1 MRLST
6 DLELV
11 ADEPIKT
18 AILESRM
25 SEMIAHEELVKGLRQ
40 LNLAARAMKLFCEDE
55 LEYTELETR
64 NVLGELGL
72 IITTDA
78 LTSPDPV
85 VRLKIEKLKTW
96 RRERSRADRIAAYR
110 VISNRT
116 LLSVASQ
123 KIETSDELKKIAGF
137 GPKKIENF
145 GREILALLNVP

>member
-6 DLELV
+6 ELEIV
-11 ADEPIKT
+11 TQEPIKT

-40 LNLAARAMKLFCEDE
+40 LNLGARAMKLFCEDE

-64 NVLGELGL
+64 NVLSELGL

-78 LTSPDPV
+78 LTSTDPV
-85 VRLKIEKLKTW
+85 VRMKIEKLKTW
-96 RRERSRADRIAAYR
+96 RRERSRSDQIAAYR

-116 LLSVASQ
+116 LLSVAS
-123 KIETSDELKKIAGF
+123 KRIETADELKKVAGF

-145 GREILALLNVP
+145 GREILELLNAP